1 MVAVASV
8 SGRLTLGPDGGP
20 TEVGPPGGAPLASEK
35 LVNASSVTAPAR
47 VVRDSSPITPLV
59 ADAAWGKIGPAATTP
74 KAATATAVALAD
86 IA

>member
-1 MVAVASV
+1 
-8 SGRLTLGPDGGP
+8 
-20 TEVGPPGGAPLASEK
+20 VGPPGGAPLASEK

-47 VVRDSSPITPLV
+47 VVNDSSPITPLV
-59 ADAAWGKIGPAATTP
+59 ADAAWERIGLAATTP